1 MRKFDISGMS
11 CAACSA
17 RVERAVSSLGGVES
31 CSVNLLT
38 NSMIAEGTATDEEII
53 EAVKMSGYGAARS
66 GEKNAKPCK
75 NDNKDLQKEE
85 KRHILV
91 RLIASAVILI
101 PLMYVSMGV
110 VMLGLPMPSFL
121 PSSPLSLALF
131 QLLSS
136 GVIIFLNRAFFI
148 NGIKGVLSWAPN
160 MDTLVSL
167 GSGVSYIYSTV
178 TLVRMFSESD
188 TALQTE
194 LLHGLYYESA
204 AMILVLI
211 TVGKLLEA
219 HSKGKTT
226 NALKALMKLSPRTAL
241 LVRNGERVEV
251 PIEEVKCGDIF
262 AVMAG
267 GSVPVDG
274 TVLEGSA
281 AVDESSLTGE
291 SIPAEKDVGSQVY
304 ASTINK
310 NGYILC
316 RATKVGEDTTL
327 AQIIKTVSDAAA
339 SKAPIAKT
347 ADRVSGVFVP
357 IVLTIAL
364 VTTVVWL
371 ILGEAVG
378 YALARGISVLVI
390 SCPCALGLATPVAI
404 MVGSGK
410 GASNGI
416 LYKSATALEQAGK
429 TDIVAI
435 DKTGT
440 LTLGTPSVTDVIPT
454 DGVSESTL
462 LSYACA
468 LEEKS
473 EHPLAAAIVKYA
485 KENSIPT
492 CACSD
497 VEILAGNGIKGTV
510 EGKEIYGGSVHYIE
524 SMIPLGE
531 DVHLCADK
539 LAQQGKTPILFSDG
553 ERLLGMIAAADE
565 IREESKDAVRRLQ
578 DMKIKV
584 VMLTGDNE
592 LTARAVAEKLG
603 IDEVMAGILPSGKAD
618 AVKQLKEQG
627 RVLMVGDGIND
638 APALTVA
645 DVGVAIG
652 AGTQIAIDSADVVL
666 VHSSPLDIVS
676 AIRLSRHTL
685 KNIRQNLF
693 WAFFYNLIGIP
704 LAAGVFI
711 PIFGWELAPM
721 FGAMAMSLSSFCVVS
736 NALRLNIVKIK

>member
-1 MRKFDISGMS
+1 MH

-17 RVERAVSSLGGVES
+17 RVERTVSALDGVDA

-38 NSMIAEGTATDEEII
+38 NSMTVEGDISPAAVIS
-53 EAVKMSGYGAARS
+53 AVKRAGYGAKLAAEAS
-66 GEKNAKPCK
+66 GRPE
-75 NDNKDLQKEE
+75 DNETKE
-85 KRHILV
+85 KREIAV
-91 RLIASAVILI
+91 RLCVSAVFLLA
-101 PLMYVSMGV
+101 LMYVSMWHIMWGAP
-110 VMLGLPMPSFL
+110 LPSFL
-121 PSSPLSLALF
+121 ASPIRVAILEAILSGM
-131 QLLSS
+131 LL
-136 GVIIFLNRAFFI
+136 VINRCFFI
-148 NGIKGVLSWAPN
+148 NGVKGVLKGAPN

-167 GSGVSYIYSTV
+167 GSGVSYIYSTAV
-178 TLVRMFSESD
+178 LVRMLSETDASRLSESV
-188 TALQTE
+188 
-194 LLHGLYYESA
+194 HGLYYESA

-226 NALKALMKLSPRTAL
+226 NALKALMKLAPRTAL
-241 LVRNGERVEV
+241 LVRDGERVEV
-251 PIEEVKCGDIF
+251 PIEEVKCGDLF

-267 GSVPVDG
+267 GCVPVDG
-274 TVLEGSA
+274 VVLEGRA
-281 AVDESSLTGE
+281 AVDEASLTGE
-291 SIPAEKDVGSQVY
+291 SVPAEKEAGSQVY
-304 ASTINK
+304 ASTVNK
-310 NGYILC
+310 NGYVLC
-316 RATKVGEDTTL
+316 RATKVGEDTAL

-347 ADRVSGVFVP
+347 ADKVSGIFVP
-357 IVLTIAL
+357 IVLAIAL
-364 VTTVVWL
+364 VTTAVWL
-371 ILGEAVG
+371 TVGREIG

-416 LYKSATALEQAGK
+416 LYKSAVALEQTGK
-429 TDIVAI
+429 TSIVAI

-440 LTLGTPSVTDVIPT
+440 LTLGTPTVTDVIPSDGMT
-454 DGVSESTL
+454 DSTL
-462 LSYACA
+462 LSYAAA

-473 EHPLAAAIVKYA
+473 EHPLARAIVEYSRA
-485 KENSIPT
+485 DSIP
-492 CACSD
+492 ASECSD
-497 VEILAGNGIKGTV
+497 VEILAGNGIRGRV
-510 EGKEIYGGSVHYIE
+510 NGRMIHGGSVRYTE
-524 SMIPLGE
+524 SIHPLGD
-531 DVHLCADK
+531 DVRSCADA
-539 LAQQGKTPILFSDG
+539 LAQQGKTPLLFSDG
-553 ERLLGMIAAADE
+553 DRLLGIIAVADE
-565 IREESKDAVRRLQ
+565 IRAESRDAVRCLH

-592 LTARAVAEKLG
+592 LTARAVADRLG
-603 IDEVMAGILPSGKAD
+603 IDEVMAGILPSGKAA
-618 AVKQLKEQG
+618 AVNELKKQG

-685 KNIRQNLF
+685 RNIKQNLF

-704 LAAGVFI
+704 LAAGVFV

-721 FGAMAMSLSSFCVVS
+721 FGAAAMSLSSFCVVS
-736 NALRLNIVKIK
+736 NALRLNLARIK